1 MRSRQFTS
9 CSAALIGIRGSQTP
23 RSSVRQ
29 IFTAPRLS
37 PMKLAFK
44 LVALVLLLVAPSL
57 AAQQHGE
64 LRSLAPDGLA
74 LGGFD
79 PVSYFPA
86 GGMAAAIGSE
96 KFEFKL
102 GPARY
107 RFVSAE
113 HLAWFKSE
121 TERYEPAYGGFDAAS
136 IAGGGRK
143 PASPQSFK
151 VVGARLFLFA
161 EPTEVGAFDAKQVS
175 SADEA
180 WKKLSGESAR
190 GVAADDARVGVKWN
204 LGKDQLAI
212 EGFDPV
218 SYFPEGGGSPVK
230 GDPKLESVLDGA
242 RYRFASAAHQKWFLA
257 EPARY
262 RPKYGGWCAY
272 AMVDGDDVEVD
283 PKSFLIEHSRLLLF
297 YKGFLADTRAK
308 WLPKAQEFAPKAD
321 AAWAKHALK

>member
-1 MRSRQFTS
+1 MKLNFTL
-9 CSAALIGIRGSQTP
+9 AAL
-23 RSSVRQ
+23 
-29 IFTAPRLS
+29 
-37 PMKLAFK
+37 M
-44 LVALVLLLVAPSL
+44 LLLVAPTL
-57 AAQQHGE
+57 VAQE
-64 LRSLAPDGLA
+64 RATPRSLAPNGLA

-86 GGMAAAIGSE
+86 GGMAAAAGSE
-96 KFEFKL
+96 KFELKL
-102 GPARY
+102 GQARY

-113 HLAWFKSE
+113 HMAWFKSE

-136 IAGGGRK
+136 IAGAGMK

-161 EPTEVGAFDAKQVS
+161 EPTAVSAFDSKQVS

-190 GVAADDARVGVKWN
+190 GVALDDARVGAKWN

-212 EGFDPV
+212 EGYDPV
-218 SYFPEGGGSPVK
+218 SCFPEGGGSPAK
-230 GDPKLESVLDGA
+230 GDVKIESVLDGA

-257 EPARY
+257 EPSRY

-272 AMVDGDDVEVD
+272 AMVEGDDVEVD
-283 PKSFLIEHSRLLLF
+283 PKSFLIENGRLLLF

-308 WLPKAQEFAPKAD
+308 WLPKAKEFAPKAD
-321 AAWAKHALK
+321 ASWTKHALK